1 MKLLRLCFEFK
12 IENIFEIT
20 EEILEINVTKYEYFC
35 QIVQF
40 YVCNVKLTEN
50 EPSCMLHMA

>member
-1 MKLLRLCFEFK
+1 MKLMRFFKFK

-35 QIVQF
+35 QIVHF